1 MSWSLAVIAG
11 VAAGGLAL
19 VFLGLFFLWFYIL
32 KSRSLSSKTSET
44 GSSYPSALVEW
55 NRGAQMCFAASG
67 PSGDHQSLR
76 QFTLQELELAAKNFN
91 ESNYVGKGTF
101 GLVYKGLLL
110 DGTLVAIKRR
120 LGYPMQEFVEEV
132 QSLSKIRHRN
142 LVTLIGYC
150 QEDGCQVLVYEYIPN
165 GSISGHL
172 YDTQR
177 DPTVR
182 LEFKQRLSIA
192 IGAAKGLSHLHSLVP
207 PVIHKGFKTSDVLV
221 NENFIAKVAD
231 TGMVELLQRI
241 EGGCPSQTSESNVFQ
256 DPEIPTLEELR
267 EASDVYSFGVF
278 LLELVTGR
286 EVALFISHESTRS
299 LAHWVE
305 GHISLNDLIDQRLA
319 GSFTSRGMKCL
330 IRLILQCLDL
340 SGRRRPRMGLI
351 VLELERILETEM
363 ALTIVMG
370 DGTAVVTLGSQ
381 LFTSS

>member
-1 MSWSLAVIAG
+1 MVSCYL
-11 VAAGGLAL
+11 
-19 VFLGLFFLWFYIL
+19 
-32 KSRSLSSKTSET
+32 T
-44 GSSYPSALVEW
+44 
-55 NRGAQMCFAASG
+55 
-67 PSGDHQSLR
+67 
-76 QFTLQELELAAKNFN
+76 
-91 ESNYVGKGTF
+91 
-101 GLVYKGLLL
+101 
-110 DGTLVAIKRR
+110 
-120 LGYPMQEFVEEV
+120 
-132 QSLSKIRHRN
+132 
-142 LVTLIGYC
+142 
-150 QEDGCQVLVYEYIPN
+150 
-165 GSISGHL
+165 
-172 YDTQR
+172 DTQR

-207 PVIHKGFKTSDVLV
+207 PVIHKGFKTSNVLV

-241 EGGCPSQTSESNVFQ
+241 EDGCPSQTSESNVFQ
-256 DPEIPTLEELR
+256 DPEIPTSEELR

-319 GSFTSRGMKCL
+319 GSFTSRGMKSL

-340 SGRRRPRMGLI
+340 SGRRRPRMGSI
-351 VLELERILETEM
+351 VLELEKILETEM

-370 DGTAVVTLGSQ
+370 DGTAEVTLGSQ